1 MIGLGGNARH
11 ADRGYTTLSKYIRQG
26 TTKAVVRVSLC
37 NVPDKPYLEAWK
49 PDYPDP
55 EDCCDGGCRVCVYD
69 VYDRKI
75 SLYEQKKEEMES
87 FLLDFS

>member
-1 MIGLGGNARH
+1 MKYRGVVCSKTDIEDFLGR
-11 ADRGYTTLSKYIRQG
+11 
-26 TTKAVVRVSLC
+26 
-37 NVPDKPYLEAWK
+37 LEAWK
-49 PDYPDP
+49 PEYPDP

-87 FLLDFS
+87 FLL